1 MEGMHMKV
9 LRWNARGATLP
20 ALALLA
26 MLPYSTAVAQTSYTL
41 TIITTTNSS
50 ANGINVNGDIVG
62 QNVFSGGDTEA
73 FLFKNGKVIEL
84 QIPPNPHAPG
94 FAPPPTFPVAQSVND
109 SDVVVGSGSVG
120 IGQNPRPFIWQPGQT
135 VGTDIGVLANN
146 CVSVKAQGVNN
157 PGQIVGTGTQCLPN
171 PNVGWFLAKGQ
182 TTPTLLPTLGGV
194 STAAFGVNDLG
205 QVVGD
210 SALDANAQTIH
221 AFVWQLGTGIRDLG
235 VLPGGTF
242 SNAVAIN
249 KNGVAV
255 GASTFNGGTAA
266 TGDRHAVVFQ
276 NGLVTDLDPNLPSW
290 FRLRECHQR
299 QRADRRRLRGP
310 RLRLDERRRHR
321 PQYAD
326 CAHHLP
332 ADRGNRYQRQGPN
345 HWAWRGLGKPHHAG
359 LPAHAAMTSTG
370 RLRVY
375 APSRPSLSA
384 EAGGWGR
391 QGAVRNHDPR
401 HGARI

>member
-276 NGLVTDLDPNLPSW
+276 NGLVTDLDPNLPSGFDSFANAINGSGQIVGDSAGRAFVW
-290 FRLRECHQR
+290 TNGVGTDLNTLIAPTTFRLIEATGINDKGQIT
-299 QRADRRRLRGP
+299 
-310 RLRLDERRRHR
+310 
-321 PQYAD
+321 
-326 CAHHLP
+326 
-332 ADRGNRYQRQGPN
+332 
-345 HWAWRGLGKPHHAG
+345 GLGAVSG
-359 LPAHAAMTSTG
+359 SRTTQ
-370 RLRVY
+370 VY
-375 APSRPSLSA
+375 LLTP
-384 EAGGWGR
+384 
-391 QGAVRNHDPR
+391 Q
-401 HGARI
+401 